1 MTSRCVEIMKLAD
14 ETYDQLKYYGNVVSD
29 SVIKC
34 LEMLREFVEI
44 DILLTDAEREDMRVY
59 ITSYIVSFYLRKYIK

>member
-14 ETYDQLKYYGNVVSD
+14 ETYNQLKCYGDAVSD

-34 LEMLREFVEI
+34 LKMQRKFVET
-44 DILLTDAEREDMRVY
+44 DILLADAERNDMRAY